1 VGAAAVLYNRI
12 KGITSAR
19 SGPAPG

>member
-1 VGAAAVLYNRI
+1 VGVAAVLYNRI
-12 KGITSAR
+12 KGISSAR